1 MARILIEGGIPLSG
15 EIAVGGAKNAALPIM
30 AATLL
35 CGETIHLSNVP
46 RLNDVE
52 TMQKVL
58 RALGGTVAWEG
69 PNQMAVTCDGGI
81 QEEAPYEL
89 VKTMRASF
97 FVMGPLLSR
106 LKRARVPLPGGC
118 AIGVRPVNIHLK
130 GFEALGAKVS
140 IDGGFAVATAD
151 RLVGARIHLD
161 FPSVGATEN
170 LMMAA
175 TLAEGTTVI
184 ENAAQEPE
192 IVDLGDFLNAMG
204 GRVQGAGGPTIQIE
218 GVRRLRGVSYR
229 VIPDRIDA
237 GTFLVLGA
245 LTRGPLVVKD
255 AQPAHQMAVIA
266 KLQEMGAIVDVQ
278 GDRMTVEGRGRLRGV
293 DVKTLPYPGF
303 PTDMQAQITVA
314 MCLAQ
319 GTSLVTETVFE
330 NRFMHIAELVRMGAN
345 LNIRDRTVVINGVD
359 HLIGCP
365 VSASDLRAGAAMV
378 MAGLVA
384 EGRTEVGNVFHID
397 RGYENLVERLS
408 RLGARISRSE
418 DPASQPDNQ
427 RR

>member
-1 MARILIEGGIPLSG
+1 MARILIEGGHPLSG
-15 EIAVGGAKNAALPIM
+15 EVLVGGAKNAALPIM
-30 AATLL
+30 AATIL
-35 CGETIHLSNVP
+35 TSDTVHLSNIP

-58 RALGGTVAWEG
+58 RALGGSSEWEDDG
-69 PNQMAVTCDGGI
+69 KLKIKCNGGI

-118 AIGVRPVNIHLK
+118 AIGTRPVNIHLK

-140 IDGGFAVATAD
+140 IDGGFAVAVAD
-151 RLVGARIHLD
+151 RLIGTGIHLD

-175 TLAEGTTVI
+175 SLAEGSTTI

-192 IVDLGDFLNAMG
+192 IIDLGNFLNSMG
-204 GRVQGAGGPTIQIE
+204 AKIQGTGGPTIQVE
-218 GVRRLRGVSYR
+218 GVHSLHGGNYR

-245 LTRGPLVVKD
+245 VAHGPLTILN
-255 AQPAHQMAVIA
+255 ANPSHQIGVMA
-266 KLQEMGAIVDVQ
+266 KLQEMGATIAVNE
-278 GDRMTVEGRGRLRGV
+278 DRMTVECPGRLRGA

-303 PTDMQAQITVA
+303 PTDMQAQFTVA
-314 MCLAQ
+314 MSVAQ
-319 GTSLVTETVFE
+319 GTSLVTESVFE

-345 LNIRDRTVVINGVD
+345 LNIRDRTVVVNGVEK
-359 HLIGCP
+359 LIGAP

-378 MAGLVA
+378 MAGLIA
-384 EGRTEVGNVFHID
+384 EGHTEVSNVFHIE

-408 RLGARISRSE
+408 GLGANIRRIE
-418 DPASQPDNQ
+418 DSKGPTENN

>member
-1 MARILIEGGIPLSG
+1 MARIVIEGGRPLSG
-15 EIAVGGAKNAALPIM
+15 EVKVGGAKNAALPIM

-35 CGETIHLSNVP
+35 CGDAVRLSNVP

-58 RALGGTVAWEG
+58 RALGAASEWEG
-69 PNQMAVTCDGGI
+69 PGRLKVSASGGI

-97 FVMGPLLSR
+97 FVMGPLLAR
-106 LKRARVPLPGGC
+106 LRRARVPLPGGC

-130 GFEALGAKVS
+130 GFEALGARVS
-140 IDGGFAVATAD
+140 IDGGFAVAVAD
-151 RLVGARIHLD
+151 RLVGTRIHLD

-175 TLAEGTTVI
+175 CLAEGSTTI

-192 IVDLGDFLNAMG
+192 IVDLADFLNAMG
-204 GRVQGAGGPTIQIE
+204 GRVQGAGGPTIQID
-218 GVRRLRGVSYR
+218 GVERLRGVSYR

-245 LTRGPLVVKD
+245 LTRGPLVVRD
-255 AQPAHQMAVIA
+255 AQAAHQVAVIA
-266 KLQEMGAIVDVQ
+266 KLREMGAAIEVAD
-278 GDRMTVEGRGRLRGV
+278 DRITVEAPARLKGIE
-293 DVKTLPYPGF
+293 VKTLPYPGF
-303 PTDMQAQITVA
+303 PTDMQAQLTVA

-330 NRFMHIAELVRMGAN
+330 NRFMHTAELVRMGAN
-345 LNIRDRTVVINGVD
+345 LSIRDRTVVINGVD
-359 HLIGCP
+359 HLTGCP

-384 EGRTEVGNVFHID
+384 EGTTEVSNVYHID
-397 RGYENLVERLS
+397 RGYENLVERLTG
-408 RLGARISRSE
+408 LGARITRIE
-418 DPASQPDNQ
+418 DPAPGPDNH

>member
-35 CGETIHLSNVP
+35 CGDPIRLSNVP

-69 PNQMAVTCDGGI
+69 PHEMAITCDGGI
-81 QEEAPYEL
+81 KEEAPYEL
-89 VKTMRASF
+89 VKAMRASF
-97 FVMGPLLSR
+97 FVMGPLLAR
-106 LKRARVPLPGGC
+106 LRRARVPLPGGC

-151 RLVGARIHLD
+151 RLQGARIHLD

-192 IVDLGDFLNAMG
+192 IVDLADFLNAMG
-204 GRVQGAGGPTIQIE
+204 AKVQGAGGPTIQIE
-218 GVRRLRGVSYR
+218 GVRQLRGVSYR

-245 LTRGPLVVKD
+245 MTRGPLVIKD

-266 KLQEMGAIVDVQ
+266 KLQEMGATIDVQ
-278 GDRMTVEGRGRLRGV
+278 GDRMTVEARGRLRGV

-359 HLIGCP
+359 RLIGCP
-365 VSASDLRAGAAMV
+365 VSASDLRAGAALV

-397 RGYENLVERLS
+397 RGYENLVERLA
-408 RLGARISRSE
+408 RLGARISRLE
-418 DPASQPDNQ
+418 EPATPPDHS

>member
-1 MARILIEGGIPLSG
+1 MARILIEGGLPLAG
-15 EIAVGGAKNAALPIM
+15 EITVGGAKNAALPIM
-30 AATLL
+30 AATILT
-35 CGETIHLSNVP
+35 GDTVHLSNIP

-58 RALGGTVAWEG
+58 RALGGASTWEG
-69 PNQMAVTCDGGI
+69 PGRLKVNCNGGL

-97 FVMGPLLSR
+97 FVMGPLLAR

-140 IDGGFAVATAD
+140 IDGGFAVAVAD
-151 RLVGARIHLD
+151 RLVGTRIHLD

-175 TLAEGTTVI
+175 SLAEGTTTI

-192 IVDLGDFLNAMG
+192 IIDLGNFLNALG
-204 GRVQGAGGPTIQIE
+204 AKIQGAGGPAIQID
-218 GVRRLRGVSYR
+218 GVPRLHGAEYR

-245 LTRGPLVVKD
+245 LTRGPLTVLD
-255 AQPAHQMAVIA
+255 AHPAHQAGVIA
-266 KLQEMGAIVDVQ
+266 KLQEMGASIEVQ
-278 GDRMTVEGRGRLRGV
+278 GERIIVECPGRLRGI
-293 DVKTLPYPGF
+293 DIKTLPYPGF

-314 MCLAQ
+314 MAVAQ

-345 LNIRDRTVVINGVD
+345 LNIRDRTVVVNGVD
-359 HLIGCP
+359 KLIGAP

-384 EGRTEVGNVFHID
+384 EGQTEVSNVFHID

-408 RLGARISRSE
+408 KLGARIRRVE
-418 DPASQPDNQ
+418 DPAPPTENN